1 MSRPSPLELSMY
13 ADGALTGAD
22 AEAVAAEVAA
32 SETYRSEVALLKDE
46 SRQLGTAMGMEIE
59 DLPVPAF
66 PRPASLRGFAMA
78 NVVTGLVIWLAQF
91 LWKTLFGEVIV
102 EATTWLTSVYL
113 PDIYA
118 VASGSVLYLIE
129 EGTAM
134 LDAYLVIIVLTVL
147 AVTALALLFKYRQ
160 SRSGASFCAIA
171 ALLAVTALSAPP
183 THALEVRRGEG
194 VVTVAAAETI
204 DDTLVVA
211 AETAVI
217 DGDVTGDLV
226 VVGRSI
232 DVSGDVGGNIVAF
245 AESVKI
251 RGSVGGTV
259 MGAASAY
266 NLTDATV
273 GGDVWVAGEKVG
285 AAGSTQVDGNVTFA
299 GNSVTI
305 EGGVDKDLYAFGESV
320 ELSGSLGEDLEAFAN
335 RLRLLG
341 DASVGGD
348 VRFRTGN
355 KDNLF
360 RAEGVEIA
368 GAVEFLDM
376 PEEMQPANKYATIE
390 FYLWQIARLI
400 AAFLVGWAL
409 LTLLPGMRNI
419 SLAGGVEGLKSAGIG
434 FLAVLAVPIAAVLVA
449 ITIIGLP
456 FALIAFG
463 IWLLGLYL
471 SQIVIA
477 RVIGSSLVADN
488 LPLSL
493 LAGLVIVLVAVNL
506 PFLGEVIDF
515 ILTIVGLGL
524 LVQYLFRLIAN
535 RGDGGASPSFA

>member
-1 MSRPSPLELSMY
+1 MNDPSPLELSMY
-13 ADGALTGAD
+13 ADGELSGAA
-22 AEAVAAEVAA
+22 AEAVAAHVES
-32 SETYRSEVALLKDE
+32 SEMYRDQVALLQDE
-46 SRQLGTAMGMEIE
+46 SRQLGAAMRMEME
-59 DLPVPAF
+59 DVPVPQF
-66 PRPASLRGFAMA
+66 SRPASLRGFAMA
-78 NVVTGLVIWLAQF
+78 NVATGLVIWLAQF

-118 VASGSVLYLIE
+118 VASGSVLYLLE

-134 LDAYLVIIVLTVL
+134 LDAYLIIIVLTVL

-160 SRSGASFCAIA
+160 SRSDASFCAIA
-171 ALLAVTALSAPP
+171 ALVAVIALPAPP
-183 THALEVRRGEG
+183 AQALEIRRDEG
-194 VVTVAAAETI
+194 VVTIAAAETI

-217 DGDVTGDLV
+217 DGNVTGDLV

-232 DVSGDVGGNIVAF
+232 DVAGDVGGNVIAF
-245 AESVKI
+245 AESVKV

-259 MGAASAY
+259 IGAASAY
-266 NLTDATV
+266 NLTDAAV

-285 AAGSTQVDGNVTFA
+285 AEGATRIDGNATFA
-299 GNSVTI
+299 GNSVTV

-320 ELSGSLGEDLEAFAN
+320 ELSGTLGEDLEAFAN

-341 DASVGGD
+341 EARVGGD

-355 KDNLF
+355 KDNLY
-360 RAEGVEIA
+360 RADGVEIA
-368 GAVEFLDM
+368 GTVEFLDV
-376 PEEMQPANKYATIE
+376 PEEMQPENRYATIE

-409 LTLLPGMRNI
+409 LSLVPGMRNI
-419 SLAGGVEGLKSAGIG
+419 NLAGGVEGLKSAGIG
-434 FLAVLAVPIAAVLVA
+434 FLAILAVPIAAVLVA

-456 FALIAFG
+456 FALITLC

-477 RVIGSSLVADN
+477 RVIGGSLVEDN

-493 LAGLVIVLVAVNL
+493 LVGLVIVLVAINL
-506 PFLGEVIDF
+506 PVFGGVIDF

-524 LVQYLFRLIAN
+524 LVQYFYRLIAK
-535 RGDGGASPSFA
+535 RDDGDASASFA